1 MYKHVAKF
9 QNGRKIGV
17 ILLGVWLVL
26 TGIMQVFSISIPFID
41 TLLALLAIAAGA
53 FLLFG
58 GK

>member
-9 QNGRKIGV
+9 HNGQNIGV

-26 TGIMQVFSISIPFID
+26 TGIMQVFSIPVPFID
-41 TLLALLAIAAGA
+41 TLLALLAIAAGV
-53 FLLFG
+53 FLLLS